1 MPVASSKQVIIS
13 IVVPVYNEAAGLRSF
28 HESLIGTLRQ
38 DNVPGYEIIYVDDGS
53 TDDTLGV
60 IRLLHADD
68 SSVRLVKLSRNFGKE
83 IATTAGIHA
92 AKGDAIVTIDAD
104 GQHPVE
110 LLPVFLGRW
119 QAGDKVVIGLRTENQ
134 SEGAVKRYGS
144 KLFYWL
150 INRLAGVKLLP
161 GATDFRL
168 IDRTIQQEFVRMT
181 EHGRITRGLI
191 DWLGYKRE
199 YVPFKA
205 NPRLHGE
212 AGYSFRKLFKLA
224 IDSVISL
231 SVSPLFIAAYIGA
244 VVLPV
249 SVLVALAM
257 LVNALLGDPLAWRTT
272 GSAYVVVLLLFLVG
286 VLLVSQ
292 GIIGLY
298 LSHIHTETQNR
309 PLYVV
314 DTEQSIGVSQHDSH
328 A

>member
-1 MPVASSKQVIIS
+1 MAKTNDPLIS
-13 IVVPVYNEAAGLRSF
+13 VVVPVYNEAMGLQAF
-28 HESLIGTLRQ
+28 HDSLVTVLEAEGSPKYQ
-38 DNVPGYEIIYVDDGS
+38 VIYVDDGS
-53 TDDTLGV
+53 TDGTAKLV
-60 IRLLHADD
+60 RELHAQNPAV
-68 SSVRLVKLSRNFGKE
+68 SLVKLSRNFGKE
-83 IATTAGIHA
+83 IATTAGIHEA
-92 AKGDAIVTIDAD
+92 VGDCTITVDAD
-104 GQHPVE
+104 GQMPVGLIPE
-110 LLPVFLGRW
+110 FLRRW
-119 QAGDKVVIGLRTENQ
+119 QGGNKVVIGLREQNRQ
-134 SEGAVKRYGS
+134 AGLVKRLGS

-150 INRLAGVKLLP
+150 VNRFAGVKLVA

-168 IDRTIQQEFVRMT
+168 IDRTVQQEFVRMT
-181 EHGRITRGLI
+181 EHGRITRGLV
-191 DWLGYKRE
+191 DWLGYDRQ
-199 YVPFKA
+199 YVPYRE

-212 AGYSFRKLFKLA
+212 ASYSFRKLFKLA
-224 IDSVISL
+224 VDSVISL

-249 SVLVALAM
+249 SVLIGLVM
-257 LVNALLGDPLAWRTT
+257 LVNALLNDPLAWHTT

-314 DTEQSIGVSQHDSH
+314 DQANSVGVTHNDSE